1 MSMRRRKALVEFAR
15 RRGAVVIEDD
25 YDGAFGIYILL
36 H

>member
-15 RRGAVVIEDD
+15 RRGAVVIED
-25 YDGAFGIYILL
+25 YDGAFSIYILL